1 MKWAVYQTERAWEA
15 ERGEVAYVSSMRG
28 SVRAASRSGDNGG
41 CARERGRN
49 KYKLVAREYTGVAQ
63 QG

>member
-28 SVRAASRSGDNGG
+28 SVRAACEKLKVSSVRKGCPSGRANEQ
-41 CARERGRN
+41 C
-49 KYKLVAREYTGVAQ
+49 V
-63 QG
+63 